1 MPALRKEGQVSDTD
15 IALSLKQQL
24 NLCVSTLIGMGHTV
38 CTEDG
43 IVVEINENKRAAS
56 LVAHV
61 SDGVTTLV
69 NKGPHDVCVTDP
81 TGTSTHRAKPGD
93 PVAIYKA
100 P

>member
-1 MPALRKEGQVSDTD
+1 MPALRKEVQVSNTD
-15 IALSLKQQL
+15 IALSLKRQL
-24 NLCVSTLIGMGHTV
+24 DLCVSKLLNMGHTV
-38 CTEDG
+38 VTEDG

-56 LVAHV
+56 LVANI

-69 NKGPHDVCVTDP
+69 NKGPHDIVVTDP

>member
-1 MPALRKEGQVSDTD
+1 MSDTD

-56 LVAHV
+56 LVANI
-61 SDGVTTLV
+61 SDGVTTSSTGAARRLRHR
-69 NKGPHDVCVTDP
+69 PHRNLHP
-81 TGTSTHRAKPGD
+81 PRQARRS
-93 PVAIYKA
+93 VAIYKA